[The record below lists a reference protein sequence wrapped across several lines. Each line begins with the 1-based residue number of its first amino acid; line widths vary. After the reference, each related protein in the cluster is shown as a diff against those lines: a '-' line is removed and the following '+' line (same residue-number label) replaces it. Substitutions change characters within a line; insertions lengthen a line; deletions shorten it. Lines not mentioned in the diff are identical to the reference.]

1 MESQNQKQ
9 IVIVRTEKSMG
20 VTILLT
26 IFFGPLGMFY
36 STVTGA
42 IVMMI
47 VSVLVAI
54 VTLGFGLLITWPVCI
69 IWAAVATKNYNN
81 NLGAQYK

>member
-1 MESQNQKQ
+1 MENQNPNQV
-9 IVIVRTEKSMG
+9 VIVKSQKSMG
-20 VTILLT
+20 VTILLS

-47 VSVLVAI
+47 ISLIVAVFTVGLGLI
-54 VTLGFGLLITWPVCI
+54 VTWPICI
-69 IWAAVATKNYNN
+69 IWAAVATNTYNKN
-81 NLGAQYK
+81 LMAQ